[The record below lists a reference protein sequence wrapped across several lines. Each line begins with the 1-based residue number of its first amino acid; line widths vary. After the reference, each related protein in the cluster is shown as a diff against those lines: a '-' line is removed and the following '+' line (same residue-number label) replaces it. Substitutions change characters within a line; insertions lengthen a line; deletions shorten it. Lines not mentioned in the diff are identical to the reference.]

1 MTSPYK
7 NESFRRFIYDL
18 LTLSNLKKTYLEKL
32 TTPENMEIYE
42 SVVTHISI
50 DPAKNYEFYE
60 ILGDV
65 TLNKSIVWY
74 IKERFPFLQN
84 AEGVKIIARLRINL
98 VSKKHFSRISRNIGF
113 LPFIRAEE
121 ETMATQ
127 ETSILEDV
135 FEAFFGATEFMI
147 DKMICPGAG
156 YGVCYQLIKTLL
168 DMEDISLRYEDLYDP
183 ITRLK
188 ETFDYYRSSL
198 PGRECPL
205 IWGTM
210 KFENLKNENEQ
221 VVRLYQ
227 INPQHHGI
235 RKLLITTSAP
245 LLDEAKQNACEQYLR
260 FLEKSGYK
268 RPIPDYYAT
277 IAKKM

>member
-7 NESFRRFIYDL
+7 NESFHRFIYDL
-18 LTLSNLKKTYLEKL
+18 LSISNLKKTYLEKL
-32 TTPENMEIYE
+32 TTPENMEVYE

-50 DPAKNYEFYE
+50 DPINNYEFYE

-121 ETMATQ
+121 DTMTAQ

-135 FEAFFGATEFMI
+135 FEA
-147 DKMICPGAG
+147 
-156 YGVCYQLIKTLL
+156 L
-168 DMEDISLRYEDLYDP
+168 EDISLRYEDLYDP

-210 KFENLKNENEQ
+210 KFENVKNENEQ